1 MLVKKISRKGNDGL
15 TLIELLATVTIIGI
29 ISSIS
34 APNILGYFNHNRVI
48 SSISQLNGAIKQ
60 TQRQA
65 IRLGIQCRV
74 FIDPSTNRINAN
86 PPNCLLEERTI
97 DNDISIRTNLSGSPP
112 SIIFSSKGSTTKSGT
127 IVVSTEMTDTQ
138 RCFVISLG
146 LGITRT
152 GNYAGSKTGSV
163 SAADCNAN

>member
-1 MLVKKISRKGNDGL
+1 MLIKKISRRGNNGL
-15 TLIELLATVTIIGI
+15 SLIELLATVAIIGI
-29 ISSIS
+29 TSAIT
-34 APNILGYFNHNRVI
+34 APNLLGYFNHNRVLN
-48 SSISQLNGAIKQ
+48 SIAQINGAIKE

-65 IRLGIQCRV
+65 IRLGIQCRI

-86 PPNCLLEERTI
+86 PPNCLLSERTI
-97 DNDISIRTNLSGSPP
+97 NNDISIRTNLSGSPP

-127 IVVSTEMTDTQ
+127 IVVSTEATDTQ

-152 GNYAGSKTGSV
+152 GTYTGSKTGSV
-163 SAADCNAN
+163 SATDCDAN

>member
-15 TLIELLATVTIIGI
+15 TLIELLATATIIGI
-29 ISSIS
+29 ISSLS

-48 SSISQLNGAIKQ
+48 GSISQLNGAIKE

-65 IRLGIQCRV
+65 IRSGIQCRV

-97 DNDISIRTNLSGSPP
+97 DNNISIRTNLSGSPP

-152 GNYAGSKTGSV
+152 GNYTGSKTGSV
-163 SAADCNAN
+163 SAANCNAN